1 MGKKQNDAEKKPL
14 SLLEEANQ
22 IVNGQRRT
30 DYGGML
36 ENFEVIAKGWEAVL
50 GHPVTVNQVILCMIQ
65 VKVARAV
72 TGGFH
77 RDSFLDIAG
86 YAQCAETCAHE
97 QAAKDSKNHD

>member
-1 MGKKQNDAEKKPL
+1 MSNTVNSNAQGQT
-14 SLLEEANQ
+14 LLEEAHA

-50 GHPVTVNQVILCMIQ
+50 GHPVSVNQVILCMIQ

-86 YAQCAETCAHE
+86 YAQCAETT
-97 QAAKDSKNHD
+97 AAELAAREARLSE